1 MGSYREVIQYLS
13 SARLALRIDC
23 NLPDLQVG
31 TSDKA
36 ATSQEEGTRAT
47 VAKSPSSTTQA
58 GTSEIA
64 VTLKEEGAGASVTR
78 SPSSITQAGAAEIA
92 ATSQEEG
99 TRASVARS
107 PSPTTQAGA
116 SEIAASSKEGTRA
129 SAVGNPSPTT
139 QEVLNLAAMKYL
151 NTINP
156 STPEELNGFVQYL
169 KEVRQVLIVDTK
181 RGSLMIIV
189 ECTSLEI
196 LDGLWND
203 YCSGQLN
210 KMAQKYLVTEELLK
224 ELGLL
229 DVKLTV
235 TILEDE
241 YKKCREYLLQQSG
254 TFSD

>member
-1 MGSYREVIQYLS
+1 M
-13 SARLALRIDC
+13 RIDC
-23 NLPDLQVG
+23 SIPDPQVR
-31 TSDKA
+31 TSERA

-47 VAKSPSSTTQA
+47 VTRSPSSTTQA
-58 GTSEIA
+58 GASEIA
-64 VTLKEEGAGASVTR
+64 ATSEEEGAGASVSW
-78 SPSSITQAGAAEIA
+78 SPSPITQAGAAEIV

-107 PSPTTQAGA
+107 PSPTTLAGA
-116 SEIAASSKEGTRA
+116 SEIAASSQEEGTRA
-129 SAVGNPSPTT
+129 SAADNSSPTT
-139 QEVLNLAAMKYL
+139 QDVLNLAAIKYL

-181 RGSLMIIV
+181 RGSLIIIV
-189 ECTSLEI
+189 ECTSLKI

-224 ELGLL
+224 DLGLL

-235 TILEDE
+235 TILDDE
-241 YKKCREYLLQQSG
+241 YKRCREHFLQQSG
-254 TFSD
+254 TCSD

>member
-1 MGSYREVIQYLS
+1 MGSCRKVIQYLS

-23 NLPDLQVG
+23 SIPDPQVR
-31 TSDKA
+31 TSERA
-36 ATSQEEGTRAT
+36 ATSQEEETRAT
-47 VAKSPSSTTQA
+47 
-58 GTSEIA
+58 
-64 VTLKEEGAGASVTR
+64 VTR
-78 SPSSITQAGAAEIA
+78 SPSS
-92 ATSQEEG
+92 
-99 TRASVARS
+99 
-107 PSPTTQAGA
+107 TTQAGA
-116 SEIAASSKEGTRA
+116 SEIAATSKEEGAGASVTWSPSTLAVASESAASSQEEGTRA
-129 SAVGNPSPTT
+129 SAAGNSSPTT
-139 QEVLNLAAMKYL
+139 QDVLNLAAIKYL

-156 STPEELNGFVQYL
+156 SSPEELNGFVKYL

-181 RGSLMIIV
+181 RGSLIIIV

-224 ELGLL
+224 DLGLL

-241 YKKCREYLLQQSG
+241 YKRCREHFLQQSG
-254 TFSD
+254 TCSD